1 MELSARIKPIKLLV
15 FDVDGVLT
23 NGQII
28 FGADGEL
35 MKVFHAQDGLGISA
49 AHKVGLKT
57 AIITG
62 RQSEMV
68 KKRGT
73 ELKITEIYQ
82 GAMDKVAA
90 LSELMEKYSLT
101 TEEVAYLGDDLND
114 LPVLGMA
121 GFACAVDNAVAEVKA
136 AAHYVT
142 VHQGG
147 RGAAREVIE
156 LILKTQGKWE
166 QVVDLYRHP
175 GSVETR
181 Q

>member
-1 MELSARIKPIKLLV
+1 MDILTRAVKIKLLV

-35 MKVFHAQDGLGISA
+35 MKIFYAQDGLGISA
-49 AHKVGLKT
+49 AHRAGLKT

-68 KKRGT
+68 HKRGT
-73 ELKITEIYQ
+73 ELKIADIYQ
-82 GAMDKVAA
+82 GTMDKVAA
-90 LSELMEKYSLT
+90 LKEIVMKYHLSLA
-101 TEEVAYLGDDLND
+101 EVAYLGDDLND
-114 LPVLGMA
+114 LPVMSQVGL
-121 GFACAVDNAVAEVKA
+121 ACAVNNAVAEVKA
-136 AAHYVT
+136 AAHYT
-142 VHQGG
+142 AVHEGG

-156 LILKTQGKWE
+156 LILKYQGKWE
-166 QVVDLYRHP
+166 QVVDSYRQS
-175 GSVETR
+175 GKAEIR